1 MINIYAVMV
10 FVLILAVSGFL
21 LLWKAGHFDKK

>member
-1 MINIYAVMV
+1 MTNIYAVMV